1 MAPHL
6 TPAELDHIHALEQ
19 AGKTPIAIHAAL
31 ATARRRKRMHAPCLV
46 NVRRALEGK
55 TYKRGLKET
64 RGRKRLYSRKAVL
77 KMDKVRKQ
85 LIKKAANDR
94 EVLWRD
100 IRRAS
105 RVPPGDRT
113 TLKKAFDREGIPV
126 AARRPREKPQR
137 SREHKADR
145 LKFAQAMA
153 GKPPSYYESS
163 LDMIIDNKK
172 FDIPTTER
180 ARLHMK
186 SQRVRFHLR
195 WVGGW
200 VGEGGIT
207 PDPWGCICF
216 WALVCAPPAA
226 YSHTRAQLETQSAQ
240 LFGPDLGDLVRLS
253 LDAPARLWLR
263 FRWATVCGF

>member
-46 NVRRALEGK
+46 NVRRALKGK

-195 WVGGW
+195 WGDALPRTRGVAFFFG
-200 VGEGGIT
+200 
-207 PDPWGCICF
+207 
-216 WALVCAPPAA
+216 ALVRVPPAA
-226 YSHTRAQLETQSAQ
+226 YPHTRAQLETQSAQ